1 MRFLRV
7 FGILSVILPLPI
19 YLFLS
24 ATLFSI
30 DSTHIIQNVGIAEI
44 SLYTHEDEYF
54 IYTDNQDAILSGVV
68 TYNGDLQKYGFVIDT
83 ESIIRVGYKYYG
95 LEIGDTVI
103 LKDIKQF
110 EIEKR
115 QSYAFP
121 LSFFITLASVLI
133 VVLIT
138 QKKMLWHK
146 KYPLLAVNLAL
157 LTGYVI
163 LVIIDT
169 MVGDIKNV
177 FFLAWI
183 SSSIYGITD
192 MLDKGIINSKQ
203 AKELQSAVLTEL
215 ENRLK

>member
-1 MRFLRV
+1 MRFLKA
-7 FGILSVILPLPI
+7 FKILSVILPLPV

-30 DSTHIIQNVGIAEI
+30 DATHTIQNAKIEDI
-44 SLYTHEDEYF
+44 SLYVNEDDYF
-54 IYTDNQDAILSGVV
+54 IYTDNQEAIISGVV
-68 TYNGDLQKYGFVIDT
+68 TYNPVIGKYGFEID
-83 ESIIRVGYKYYG
+83 EQSIVRVGYKYYG
-95 LEIGDTVI
+95 LEENSLI
-103 LKDIKQF
+103 DIKQF
-110 EIEKR
+110 EVEKR

-121 LSFFITLASVLI
+121 LSFFITLGSVLI

-138 QKKMLWHK
+138 QNKMQWHK

-177 FFLAWI
+177 FLLAWI
-183 SSSIYGITD
+183 SSSVYGISQ
-192 MLDKGIINSKQ
+192 LLENGIISSKQ
-203 AKELQSAVLTEL
+203 SQQLQSSLLTEL
-215 ENRLK
+215 VKRND

>member
-1 MRFLRV
+1 MMKFLKI
-7 FGILSVILPLPI
+7 FKILSVVLPLPV

-30 DSTHIIQNVGIAEI
+30 EPTHIIQNAEFDEI
-44 SLYTHEDEYF
+44 SLYTFEDEYF
-54 IYTDNQDAILSGVV
+54 IYTDNQEAILGGVV
-68 TYNGDLQKYGFVIDT
+68 TYNPVLGKYGFEIDKD
-83 ESIIRVGYKYYG
+83 SIVRVGYKFYG
-95 LEIGDTVI
+95 LEDDNLI
-103 LKDIKQF
+103 DIKQF

-138 QKKMLWHK
+138 QRKMQWHK

-163 LVIIDT
+163 LLIIDT

-177 FFLAWI
+177 FLIAWI
-183 SSSIYGITD
+183 SSSIYGISQ
-192 MLDKGIINSKQ
+192 LLENNIISSRQ
-203 AKELQSAVLTEL
+203 SSQLQSAIL
-215 ENRLK
+215 EDLVKRNA

>member
-1 MRFLRV
+1 MNFLKI
-7 FGILSVILPLPI
+7 FKILSVILPLPV

-30 DSTHIIQNVGIAEI
+30 EPTHIIQNAEFDEI
-44 SLYTHEDEYF
+44 SLYTFEDEYF
-54 IYTDNQDAILSGVV
+54 IYTDNQEAILGGVV
-68 TYNGDLQKYGFVIDT
+68 TYNPVLGKYGFEIDKD
-83 ESIIRVGYKYYG
+83 SIVRVGYKFYG
-95 LEIGDTVI
+95 LEDDNLI
-103 LKDIKQF
+103 DIKQF

-138 QKKMLWHK
+138 QRKMQWHK

-163 LVIIDT
+163 LLIIDT

-177 FFLAWI
+177 FLIAWI
-183 SSSIYGITD
+183 SSSIYGISQ
-192 MLDKGIINSKQ
+192 LLENNIISSRQ
-203 AKELQSAVLTEL
+203 SSQLQSAIL
-215 ENRLK
+215 EDLVKRNA

>member
-1 MRFLRV
+1 MNFLKI
-7 FGILSVILPLPI
+7 FKILSVILPLPV

-30 DSTHIIQNVGIAEI
+30 EPTHIIQNAEIDEI
-44 SLYTHEDEYF
+44 SLYTFEDEYF
-54 IYTDNQDAILSGVV
+54 IYTDNQEAILGGVV
-68 TYNGDLQKYGFVIDT
+68 TYNPVLGKYGFEIDKD
-83 ESIIRVGYKYYG
+83 SIVRVGYKFYG
-95 LEIGDTVI
+95 LEDDNLI
-103 LKDIKQF
+103 DIKQF

-138 QKKMLWHK
+138 QRKMQWHK

-163 LVIIDT
+163 LLIIDT

-177 FFLAWI
+177 FLIAWI
-183 SSSIYGITD
+183 SSSIYGISQ
-192 MLDKGIINSKQ
+192 LLENNIISSRQ
-203 AKELQSAVLTEL
+203 SSQLQSAIL
-215 ENRLK
+215 EDLVKRNA

>member
-1 MRFLRV
+1 MMNFLKI
-7 FGILSVILPLPI
+7 FKILSVILPLPV

-30 DSTHIIQNVGIAEI
+30 EPTHIIQNAEIDEI
-44 SLYTHEDEYF
+44 SLYTFEDEYF
-54 IYTDNQDAILSGVV
+54 IYTDNQEAILGGVV
-68 TYNGDLQKYGFVIDT
+68 TYNPVLGKYGFEIDKD
-83 ESIIRVGYKYYG
+83 SIVRVGYKFYG
-95 LEIGDTVI
+95 LEDDNLI
-103 LKDIKQF
+103 DIKQF

-138 QKKMLWHK
+138 QRKMQWHK
-146 KYPLLAVNLAL
+146 KYPLLAVTLAL

-163 LVIIDT
+163 LLIIDT

-177 FFLAWI
+177 FLIAWI
-183 SSSIYGITD
+183 SSSIYGISQ
-192 MLDKGIINSKQ
+192 LLENNIISSRQ
-203 AKELQSAVLTEL
+203 SSQLQSAIL
-215 ENRLK
+215 EDLVKRNA

>member
-1 MRFLRV
+1 MMKFLKI
-7 FGILSVILPLPI
+7 FKILSVVLPLPV

-30 DSTHIIQNVGIAEI
+30 EPTHIIQNAEFDEI
-44 SLYTHEDEYF
+44 SLYTFEDEYF
-54 IYTDNQDAILSGVV
+54 IYTDNQEAILGGVV
-68 TYNGDLQKYGFVIDT
+68 TYNPVLGKYGFEIDKD
-83 ESIIRVGYKYYG
+83 SIVRVGYKFYG
-95 LEIGDTVI
+95 LEDDNLI
-103 LKDIKQF
+103 DIKQF

-138 QKKMLWHK
+138 QRKMQWHK

-163 LVIIDT
+163 LLIIDT

-177 FFLAWI
+177 FLIAWL
-183 SSSIYGITD
+183 SSSTYSISY
-192 MLDKGIINSKQ
+192 LLEKGIISSKQ
-203 AKELQSAVLTEL
+203 AKATQSAIL
-215 ENRLK
+215 EDLVKRNA

>member
-1 MRFLRV
+1 MKFLKI
-7 FGILSVILPLPI
+7 FKILSVVLPLPV

-30 DSTHIIQNVGIAEI
+30 EPTHIIQNAEFDEI
-44 SLYTHEDEYF
+44 SLYTFEDEYF
-54 IYTDNQDAILSGVV
+54 IYTDNQEAILGGVV
-68 TYNGDLQKYGFVIDT
+68 TYNPVLGKYGFEIDKD
-83 ESIIRVGYKYYG
+83 SIVRVGYKFYG
-95 LEIGDTVI
+95 LEDDNLI
-103 LKDIKQF
+103 DIKQF

-138 QKKMLWHK
+138 QRKMQWHK

-163 LVIIDT
+163 LLIIDT

-177 FFLAWI
+177 FLIAWI
-183 SSSIYGITD
+183 SSSIYGISQ
-192 MLDKGIINSKQ
+192 LLENNIISSRQ
-203 AKELQSAVLTEL
+203 SSQLQSAIL
-215 ENRLK
+215 EDLVKRNA